1 MQSVARQQTHQ
12 NAGRYAVFFVCA
24 VLACVWQAQAQP
36 VSRFA
41 LSADL
46 AMPASASVVRMSV
59 PTEVLAGMHSQQG
72 DDLRLVNGVD
82 AMLPFAITAELGAVQ
97 APAPT
102 QVLRGY
108 RIEAP
113 AALAQQTP
121 SLRIIEND
129 GRRLVELGASESAQ
143 PQQRLRGLLFDTR
156 AVDKPVQSIEIRGE
170 LPRNELLQ
178 VTLMGSRDL
187 KDWYPVA
194 QPQPLFQFDDEG
206 PGNSRI
212 RLNASQSLKGQYLRL
227 SWADSVQF
235 PEVDLALEFEAET
248 AAREPDYWPLGPA
261 VKQGDTFAEW
271 LLPAGYAVQGLRL
284 QSRTANSLLPVRILT
299 RERDEQPWRMVGNTV
314 VYSLPA
320 QAAEANGAAQPQSN
334 AALAVAHSL
343 SRQLR
348 IEVDQGFSLAHNPI
362 EAGLEYTPMQVVFV
376 ASGPGP
382 FRLLAG
388 ADAVPPMRLPLTTV
402 MPGYQPGMEHRLPE
416 AQVLAVTPVVQ
427 PEAPSAGFVSR
438 WLNQK
443 LLLWGILILAVCVLA
458 AIALSVLRTSQAE
471 RESGKPRS

>member
-1 MQSVARQQTHQ
+1 MQSVARQQTHRGP
-12 NAGRYAVFFVCA
+12 GRYAALFVCA
-24 VLACVWQAQAQP
+24 ALGLVLPAQAQP

-46 AMPASASVVRMSV
+46 AVPASASVVRMSV
-59 PTEVLAGMHSQQG
+59 PTGVLAGLHSQQG
-72 DDLRLVNGVD
+72 DDIRLVNGVD
-82 AMLPFAITAELGAVQ
+82 AMLPFAITAEPGAQQ

-102 QVLRGY
+102 QLLRGY

-129 GRRLVELGASESAQ
+129 GRRLVELGGSE
-143 PQQRLRGLLFDTR
+143 PPLTQQRLRGLLYDTR
-156 AVDKPVQSIEIRGE
+156 AVDKPVQSIQIRGE

-178 VTLMGSRDL
+178 VTLMSSRDL

-206 PGNSRI
+206 PGNKRI
-212 RLNASQSLKGQYLRL
+212 RLNAPLSLKDQYLRL

-248 AAREPDYWPLGPA
+248 AARVPDYWPLGPA

-271 LLPAGYAVQGLRL
+271 RLPAGYAVQALRL
-284 QSRTANSLLPVRILT
+284 QSQAANSLLPVRILT
-299 RERDEQPWRMVGNTV
+299 REGDEQAWRMVAHTV

-320 QAAEANGAAQPQSN
+320 QTAEATSAAQAQSN
-334 AALAVAHSL
+334 AALAVADSL

-348 IEVDQGFSLAHNPI
+348 IEVGQGYSLAHNPI

-416 AQVLAVTPVVQ
+416 AQVLAVSQVVQ

-458 AIALSVLRTSQAE
+458 VIALSVLRASQAE
-471 RESGKPRS
+471 RESA